1 MKTKKEISK
10 NENGFD
16 KLARLIKSES
26 DDIRR
31 DMHEQF
37 SEVKMDLRSIRTE
50 LLDINRRL
58 DRLEESVEA
67 MKGFSKEIDE
77 LRSRVK
83 NIEKHMSTSRST

>member
-1 MKTKKEISK
+1 MAKKTTQAK
-10 NENGFD
+10 NENGFE
-16 KLARLIKSES
+16 KLARLIKSEG

-37 SEVKMDLRSIRTE
+37 SEVKMDLQSIRTE

-77 LRSRVK
+77 MRARMK
-83 NIEKHMSTSRST
+83 NIEKHLHIAQS